1 MRSLVSRALLSGGAL
16 ALGVWTGAARTAL
29 AAPDHQPSSEV
40 AEPFEVGVR
49 EVAAGFTSPVAIVS
63 AFDGSGRLFV
73 VDQVGLVRILTAA
86 GELLAEPF
94 LDVRARIVP
103 LNPFFDERGLLGLAF
118 HPEYDVN
125 GRFFVYYSA
134 PLRAGAPAGFNCT
147 ATFAEY
153 RVSADPNRA
162 DPTSERIFL
171 QVDKPQSNHNGGTV
185 AFGPDGMLYI
195 SLGDGGGA
203 NDVGLGHVEDWYA
216 DNGGGNGQDVQQNL
230 LGNILRVDVDGAAPY
245 SIPPSNPFSAT
256 AGCADGC
263 DEIYAYGLR
272 NPYRFSFD
280 MATGDLLVGDAGQGL
295 YEEVSL
301 VTAGGNYGWNVKE
314 GAHCFDAENN
324 RVSPPECPDEVL
336 SGVRAG
342 DLLVDPV
349 IEYRNANHPQGGLG
363 VAVVGGFVYRGRNAP
378 QLRGRYVF
386 GDWSTSFGGPPN
398 GTLFAATARNTFW
411 RIHELKVANSPNG
424 RLNHRVL
431 GFGQDPDGEI
441 YVGTTDNT
449 GPSGVTGRVFQL
461 VGPSG
466 RARRARGR

>member
-1 MRSLVSRALLSGGAL
+1 MRSSVSQALFFAGAL
-16 ALGVWTGAARTAL
+16 TVAAGAGAFRPAL
-29 AAPDHQPSSEV
+29 ADHQPSSEI
-40 AEPFEVGVR
+40 ADPFEIGVK
-49 EVAAGFTSPVAIVS
+49 EVAAGLTSPVTIVS

-73 VDQVGLVRILTAA
+73 VDQVGLVRVLTPGGA
-86 GELLAEPF
+86 LLPEPF
-94 LDVRARIVP
+94 LDLRAKLVP

-118 HPEYDVN
+118 HPDYHVN

-134 PLRAGAPAGFNCT
+134 PLRAGAPAGFNHS

-153 RVSADPNRA
+153 RISADPDRG
-162 DPTSERIFL
+162 DPASERIFL
-171 QVDKPQSNHNGGTV
+171 QVDEPQSNHNGGTI
-185 AFGPDGMLYI
+185 AFGPDGFLYV

-203 NDVGLGHVEDWYA
+203 NDVGLGHVDDWYA
-216 DNGGGNGQDVQQNL
+216 DNGGGNGQDVEQNL
-230 LGNILRVDVDGAAPY
+230 LGNILRLDVDAGSPY
-245 SIPPSNPFSAT
+245 GIPPDNPFTAT
-256 AGCADGC
+256 PGCADGC
-263 DEIYAYGLR
+263 DEIYAYGFR

-301 VTAGGNYGWNVKE
+301 VEKGGNYGWNVKE

-324 RVSPPECPDEVL
+324 RVSPPDCPDEVL

-363 VAVVGGFVYRGRNAP
+363 VAVVGGAVYRGRILP

-398 GTLFAATARNTFW
+398 GTLFAATPRKQTFW
-411 RIHELKVANSPNG
+411 RIQELKIANRPNG

-431 GFGQDPDGEI
+431 GFGQDPDGEV
-441 YVGTTDNT
+441 YVGTSDNI
-449 GPSGVTGRVFQL
+449 GPSGSTGRVFQL
-461 VGPSG
+461 IRPSG
-466 RARRARGR
+466 R

>member
-1 MRSLVSRALLSGGAL
+1 MRNTSCRALLAAGAL
-16 ALGVWTGAARTAL
+16 TLAVWPDATRPAAA
-29 AAPDHQPSSEV
+29 DHQPSSELGD
-40 AEPFEVGVR
+40 PFTVGLR
-49 EVAAGFTSPVAIVS
+49 QVAAGLTSPVAIVS
-63 AFDGSGRLFV
+63 AFDGSGRLFI
-73 VDQVGLVRILTAA
+73 VDQAGLVRVLTAA
-86 GELLAEPF
+86 GALLAEPF
-94 LDVRARIVP
+94 LDVRAKLAP

-118 HPEYDVN
+118 HPDYHLN
-125 GRFFVYYSA
+125 GRFFVYYNA
-134 PLRAGAPAGFNCT
+134 PLRPGAPAGYNNT

-162 DPTSERIFL
+162 DPASERIFL
-171 QVDKPQSNHNGGTV
+171 QLDDPQSNHNGGTL
-185 AFGPDGMLYI
+185 AFGPDRLLYL
-195 SLGDGGGA
+195 SVGDGGDA
-203 NDVGLGHVEDWYA
+203 TDVDLGHVEDWYA

-230 LGNILRVDVDGAAPY
+230 FGNLLRLDVDGPAPY
-245 SIPPSNPFSAT
+245 GIPPSNPFTAT
-256 AGCADGC
+256 AGCSDGC
-263 DEIYAYGLR
+263 DEIYAYGFR

-280 MATGDLLVGDAGQGL
+280 MATGRLLVGDAGQGL

-301 VTAGGNYGWNVKE
+301 VENGGNYGWNVKE

-342 DLLVDPV
+342 DVLVDPV
-349 IEYRNANHPQGGLG
+349 IEYRNANHPSGGLG
-363 VAVVGGFVYRGRNAP
+363 VAVVGGFVYHGRNLP

-398 GTLFAATARNTFW
+398 GSLFAATPRKNTFW
-411 RIHELKVANSPNG
+411 RIQELRIAGSPNG

-431 GFGQDPDGEI
+431 GFGQDPDGEV

-466 RARRARGR
+466 RVKRPRGL